1 MGVGWAPTYAGG
13 MSAQV
18 VFVHGIRTSRTMW
31 RRQVAHLEEAGIG
44 ARSLDLPGH
53 GTRLDEAFTL
63 DAALDTIDSAV
74 REAAQDGPVLLVG
87 HSMGGIL
94 STAYAGMTPSA
105 PLGALMAV
113 SCTSVPRGVGLAAY
127 RGVLRAVDRLPSR
140 GLGLTRLILAATLPA
155 DTRGDFAAGGYAL
168 DAQDAALT
176 SLAHLD
182 LRSAVRQLT
191 VPAWFVS
198 GQFDQLRAH
207 EWAFR
212 RWAPQAR
219 FTIVPRA
226 SHLVTAMR
234 PDTFNALLDEALA
247 ALTPAEV
254 SPAS

>member
-1 MGVGWAPTYAGG
+1 
-13 MSAQV
+13 MS
-18 VFVHGIRTSRTMW
+18 F
-31 RRQVAHLEEAGIG
+31 EFK
-44 ARSLDLPGH
+44 P
-53 GTRLDEAFTL
+53 
-63 DAALDTIDSAV
+63 AV

-168 DAQDAALT
+168 DAQDAALA

-191 VPAWFVS
+191 VPEAMGERF
-198 GQFDQLRAH
+198 QFIGFARDVELEH
-207 EWAFR
+207 AF
-212 RWAPQAR
+212 
-219 FTIVPRA
+219 
-226 SHLVTAMR
+226 
-234 PDTFNALLDEALA
+234 LA
-247 ALTPAEV
+247 GDMSWRL
-254 SPAS
+254 